1 MNGLNKQD
9 HYDFRSH
16 PSSSPRDLSRA
27 DQGREAF
34 RPGFFQN
41 ELTPDESMPT
51 DRVRGAVRLGKIQ
64 KRTVLALWKIN
75 RRLVDEMREK
85 DQVIAWLSGCY
96 SVNEY
101 TRE

>member
-9 HYDFRSH
+9 LYDFRSH
-16 PSSSPRDLSRA
+16 TSSSPRDFPLP
-27 DQGREAF
+27 DQSSQTSGS
-34 RPGFFQN
+34 GFFQD
-41 ELTPDESMPT
+41 ELAPETLPV
-51 DRVRGAVRLGKIQ
+51 DRVRGTVRLGKIQ
-64 KRTVLALWKIN
+64 KRTVLALWKTN

-101 TRE
+101 TSE